1 MKRNCPSAPD
11 LTPRP
16 LSVSNLLT
24 TLTTKTGE
32 RMLRLDMKK
41 TSVTI
46 FAAAMLLSL
55 RVAAQDTSAQA
66 KSAIDAAVTAM
77 GSASLQSLQYTGSG
91 QFYATGQ
98 AYEPGGPW
106 PRYTLKKYTMSVNYT
121 APAMRQQVVRID
133 DERPPRG
140 GGVGGYNPVTFQGGI
155 RPAPGEMIDNQNI
168 DGHTEAGAVRVWLTP
183 YGFLKGAAANIATA
197 KASPSHGKTVVS
209 FSAFGKYTVK
219 GTLNAQNLVEHVEAL
234 MDVPYTGDTLMEGVY
249 SDYRDFGGVKF
260 PMHIVMREGGYPT
273 LDLTVADVQPNSQA
287 ALEVRGA
294 NPAEGAGA
302 AGRGGPRP
310 EPQPEKI
317 ADGVWA
323 ITPNAEGSILVEFKD
338 FAVMIEGTG
347 SDAYTVAA
355 LAQASKLAS
364 GKPIKYVV
372 NTHHHADHAGG
383 LRAYVA
389 EGIPIITHESHK
401 KYYEEQIFKN
411 PHTINPDRLARAPRA
426 PILETMKDK
435 RVLTDGDT
443 SIELYLLRDHP
454 HAVGLLMAY
463 LPKQKLLI
471 QADSYIP
478 RPGAPPLPAP
488 SPYTIN
494 LVDNVTR
501 LKLDVARVV
510 HIHGGVS
517 PYSELVA
524 AAGRS

>member
-1 MKRNCPSAPD
+1 M
-11 LTPRP
+11 
-16 LSVSNLLT
+16 
-24 TLTTKTGE
+24 G
-32 RMLRLDMKK
+32 
-41 TSVTI
+41 
-46 FAAAMLLSL
+46 
-55 RVAAQDTSAQA
+55 
-66 KSAIDAAVTAM
+66 TA
-77 GSASLQSLQYTGSG
+77 GLQSVQYTGAG
-91 QFYATGQ
+91 QFYASGQ

-121 APAMRQQVVRID
+121 APAMRQEVVRID

-140 GGVGGYNPVTFQGGI
+140 GGVGGFNPVTFQGGI
-155 RPAPGEMIDNQNI
+155 RPAPGEMVENQNT
-168 DGHTEAGAVRVWLTP
+168 DGRTEAGAVRIWLTP
-183 YGFLKGAAANIATA
+183 HGFLKGAAANIATA
-197 KASPSHGKTVVS
+197 KTSVLHGKIVVS
-209 FSAFGKYTVK
+209 FSAFGKYTLK
-219 GTLNAQNLVEHVEAL
+219 GTLNSQNLVEHVETV
-234 MDVPYTGDTLMEGVY
+234 MDVPYTGDTLMEGIY

-260 PMHIVMREGGYPT
+260 PMHIVMREGGYPI
-273 LDLTVADVQPNSQA
+273 LDLNVANVQPNSQT
-287 ALEVRGA
+287 ALDLRGP
-294 NPAEGAGA
+294 NPGDGA
-302 AGRGGPRP
+302 AGGRGGARP
-310 EPQPEKI
+310 EPQPEKL

-323 ITPNAEGSILVEFKD
+323 ITPNVEGSILVEFKD
-338 FAVMIEGTG
+338 YLVMIEGPGNDT
-347 SDAYTVAA
+347 YTMAA
-355 LAQASKLAS
+355 LAAAKKLAPN
-364 GKPIKYVV
+364 KPVRYVV

-411 PHTINPDRLARAPRA
+411 PHTLNPDRLARAPRA
-426 PILETMKDK
+426 PVLETMKDK
-435 RVLTDGDT
+435 RVLTDGDMT
-443 SIELYLLRDHP
+443 IELYLLRDHP

-494 LVDNVTR
+494 LVDNVAR

-517 PYSELVA
+517 PYSDLIA

>member
-1 MKRNCPSAPD
+1 MNKI
-11 LTPRP
+11 
-16 LSVSNLLT
+16 SVMVL
-24 TLTTKTGE
+24 
-32 RMLRLDMKK
+32 
-41 TSVTI
+41 
-46 FAAAMLLSL
+46 AAAMLLSL
-55 RVAAQDTSAQA
+55 RVAAQDTASPA
-66 KSAIDAAVTAM
+66 KPAIDAAMAAM
-77 GSASLQSLQYTGSG
+77 GTAGLQAVQYTGTG

-121 APAMRQQVVRID
+121 APAMRQEVVRID

-155 RPAPGEMIDNQNI
+155 RPAPGEMVDNQNT
-168 DGHTEAGAVRVWLTP
+168 DGHTEAGAVRIWLTP
-183 YGFLKGAAANIATA
+183 HGFLQGAAANMATA
-197 KASPSHGKTVVS
+197 KTSVSHGKTVVS

-219 GTLNAQNLVEHVEAL
+219 GTLNSQNLVEHVETL

-260 PMHIVMREGGYPT
+260 PMRIVMREGGYPV
-273 LDLTVADVQPNSQA
+273 LDLNVASVQPNSQA
-287 ALEVRGA
+287 ALDLRSP
-294 NPAEGAGA
+294 NPGNGGAG
-302 AGRGGPRP
+302 GRGGAGP
-310 EPQPEKI
+310 EPQPEKL

-338 FAVMIEGTG
+338 YLVMIEGPG
-347 SDAYTVAA
+347 NDAYTMAA
-355 LAQASKLAS
+355 LAAAKKLAPN
-364 GKPIKYVV
+364 KPVRYVI

-426 PILETMKDK
+426 PVIETMKDK

-443 SIELYLLRDHP
+443 SIEIYLLRGHP

-471 QADSYIP
+471 QADSFIP

-517 PYSELVA
+517 PYSDLIA